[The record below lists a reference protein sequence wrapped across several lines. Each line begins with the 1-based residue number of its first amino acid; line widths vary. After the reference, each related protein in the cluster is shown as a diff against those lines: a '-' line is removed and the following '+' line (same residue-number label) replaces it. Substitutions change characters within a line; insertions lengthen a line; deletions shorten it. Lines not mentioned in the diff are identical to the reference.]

1 MSEEPDDGN
10 EAPEEAVDGDADE
23 PEIDP
28 QGPPPFDGVGRG
40 GAVDRLWEEFMGDV
54 ETTAAEYREA
64 GWETIEC
71 HPGDVA
77 PLLPSAER
85 YGLDVL
91 VPDSE
96 ADAVAEAFHADDAR
110 FESCEVYSAVVER
123 TMFTLVVVED
133 PGRELAVLIPTYY
146 DLGVAEPVIE
156 AAEERGQMQ
165 VHVRDLDEDHVLTFV
180 QDDPSLFR
188 PDPDQVG
195 GDAVDPAER

>member
-1 MSEEPDDGN
+1 MSEEPED
-10 EAPEEAVDGDADE
+10 APEEPEDEDGDV

-40 GAVDRLWEEFMGDV
+40 SAVDRLWEEFMGDV
-54 ETTAAEYREA
+54 GATAAEYREA
-64 GWETIEC
+64 GWETIEI

-96 ADAVAEAFHADDAR
+96 ADAVAEAFHADDAN
-110 FESCEVYSAVVER
+110 FESCEVYSAVAEG

-146 DLGVAEPVIE
+146 DIAIAEPVIE

-188 PDPDQVG
+188 PAPDQVG
-195 GDAVDPAER
+195 SDAVDAEDA